1 LKTNAF
7 GCIVYIENNNNQ
19 HRNAEMAQISIE
31 ELKELL
37 SVADCNEE
45 VSLLRTHIKQL
56 EKDQESQ

>member
-1 LKTNAF
+1 
-7 GCIVYIENNNNQ
+7 
-19 HRNAEMAQISIE
+19 MAQISIE